1 LTNQP
6 NKRFNNILRYSN
18 IAAQMIAM
26 IVGGTLGGKWL
37 DKYLQLSFPVLTLCG
52 ALFSVLASVY
62 ITIKEFL
69 KK

>member
-1 LTNQP
+1 
-6 NKRFNNILRYSN
+6 
-18 IAAQMIAM
+18 MIAM

-37 DKYLQLSFPVLTLCG
+37 DKYLQLSFPVFTLCG
-52 ALFSVLASVY
+52 VLFSVFASVF